1 MTKRLTGL
9 ATAFVLLF
17 MQLMV
22 VPAAHAAMVGNDAV
36 IQQQDRAEL
45 KAKVMQVMD
54 HKAAAQTLE
63 KYGVEKEQVSQRLD
77 RLTDQELQQLAEK
90 ADEMPAGQSVLGA
103 VVLILVILIVL
114 DLLGATNI
122 FPAIQPVN

>member
-9 ATAFVLLF
+9 ITAFVLLF
-17 MQLMV
+17 MQLLV
-22 VPAAHAAMVGNDAV
+22 VPAAQAAMVGNDAV

-63 KYGVEKEQVSQRLD
+63 KYGVDKEQVSERLD
-77 RLTDQELQQLAEK
+77 RLTDQELQQLAQK
-90 ADEMPAGQSVLGA
+90 ADELPAGQSVLGA
-103 VVLILVILIVL
+103 VLLIILILILL

>member
-1 MTKRLTGL
+1 MIKRLTGL
-9 ATAFVLLF
+9 VTAFVLLF
-17 MQLMV
+17 MQLLV
-22 VPAAHAAMVGNDAV
+22 VPAAQAAMVGNDAV

-63 KYGVEKEQVSQRLD
+63 KYGVDKEQVSQRLD
-77 RLTDQELQQLAEK
+77 RLTDQELQQLAQK
-90 ADEMPAGQSVLGA
+90 ADELPAGQSVLGA
-103 VVLILVILIVL
+103 VLLIILILILL

-122 FPAIQPVN
+122 FPAIHPVN

>member
-9 ATAFVLLF
+9 VTAFVLLF

-22 VPAAHAAMVGNDAV
+22 VPAAQAAMVGNDVV

-63 KYGVEKEQVSQRLD
+63 KYGVDKEQVSQRLD
-77 RLTDQELQQLAEK
+77 RLTDQELQQLAQK
-90 ADEMPAGQSVLGA
+90 ADELPAGQSVLGA
-103 VVLILVILIVL
+103 VLLIILILILL

-122 FPAIQPVN
+122 FPAIHPVN